1 MKRGKNESALSNRDG
16 REWDWEPTPL
26 CLTSVGATGQVT
38 HTVPG
43 AVWSLP
49 HLYQGAHPSFWAE
62 GPIGRTFQQAL
73 FYRPHWIT
81 QGHQTLQLFR
91 TQETC

>member
-1 MKRGKNESALSNRDG
+1 MGLG
-16 REWDWEPTPL
+16 
-26 CLTSVGATGQVT
+26 T
-38 HTVPG
+38 HTTVLNLGWCNWASHSYSPW
-43 AVWSLP
+43 AVWSLSE
-49 HLYQGAHPSFWAE
+49 LYQGAHPSFWAE
-62 GPIGRTFQQAL
+62 GPIGCTFQQAL